1 MFKRKNSIRL
11 VRFIELEIKKISSLL
26 YMTEEKIVIKSVRVE
41 FLSTKRDKFNND
53 ISYFK
58 IKDKN
63 IEQKFA
69 LIIKEGYNLPWFK
82 SENGQTILKTKSKY
96 LKLKEQKKEEI
107 VVVDIAFNYYKMNGV
122 EGFYVCSLG

>member
-1 MFKRKNSIRL
+1 
-11 VRFIELEIKKISSLL
+11 
-26 YMTEEKIVIKSVRVE
+26 MTEEKIVIKSVRVQ
-41 FLSTKRDKFNND
+41 FFSTKRDKFDND

-69 LIIKEGYNLPWFK
+69 LLIKQGYNLPWFK

-96 LKLKEQKKEEI
+96 LKVKEQKKEEI

>member
-1 MFKRKNSIRL
+1 MKFNG
-11 VRFIELEIKKISSLL
+11 KISSLL

-41 FLSTKRDKFNND
+41 FLSTKRDKFDND

-96 LKLKEQKKEEI
+96 LKLKEQKEI
-107 VVVDIAFNYYKMNGV
+107 VAVDITFNYYKMNGV
-122 EGFYVCSLG
+122 EGLCVFIRIKNDTLRNLVQEILI